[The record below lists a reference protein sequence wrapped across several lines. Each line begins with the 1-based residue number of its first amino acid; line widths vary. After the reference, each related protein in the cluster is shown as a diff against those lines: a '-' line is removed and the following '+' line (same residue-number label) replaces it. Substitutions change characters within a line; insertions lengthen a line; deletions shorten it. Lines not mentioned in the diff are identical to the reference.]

1 MDNIERI
8 RKMEEH
14 FDLLAKEVE
23 GGGELSQMAIDAAN
37 VLSEY
42 LSSGDWL
49 CDYELDSKHLL
60 PRDLKRGVLS
70 QDGLYDLLTR
80 VGDKL
85 R

>member
-8 RKMEEH
+8 RQMEEL

-23 GGGELSQMAIDAAN
+23 DGGKLSGRAVDAAN

-60 PRDLKRGVLS
+60 PQGLKRGVLS
-70 QDGLYDLLTR
+70 QDGLYDLLTC